1 MEKKKD
7 PKKELKNL
15 KEKTSLLYWKV
26 DYYNTSDIGYPD
38 EETYLSKK

>member
-15 KEKTSLLYWKV
+15 KEKTKFNNWKI
-26 DYYNTSDIGYPD
+26 DYSNTSDIGYPEKD
-38 EETYLSKK
+38 IYLSEK

>member
-7 PKKELKNL
+7 PKKDLKNL
-15 KEKTSLLYWKV
+15 KEKSKSLDWKIN
-26 DYYNTSDIGYPD
+26 YSNTSDIGYPY